1 MLVSLFLSDLL
12 SLWLCLLTHRHT
24 GSTQWDIPRWQPA
37 YGSLSLSRAR
47 ALALSRSRALARLLA
62 RALSLLA
69 GSPLTV
75 QCDIWGFGVI
85 LWELLS
91 EQIPVLCTRVNPAH
105 TCISARAIDY
115 ECTENP
121 HPRIRTILQDNPC
134 LCVCV
139 FVCVC
144 ARAWWWCVV
153 RSASPIDTSSD
164 L

>member
-1 MLVSLFLSDLL
+1 MCPSFSLTFCLSGCV
-12 SLWLCLLTHRHT
+12 CLLTGVLDQLSGIYLA
-24 GSTQWDIPRWQPA
+24 GSPLTD
-37 YGSLSLSRAR
+37 LSLSRAR
-47 ALALSRSRALARLLA
+47 ALSLSLALARLLA

-105 TCISARAIDY
+105 TCISARATDY